1 MSFPKGFYWGG
12 AVTAHQS
19 EGAYREGGKSPAVCD
34 LIPLEGPS
42 GFKKDAHFKPSTF
55 EDGIDAYHRYEE
67 DFALFEELGFNSYRF
82 SIDWSRVQPD
92 GVHFSEEG
100 MAFYDRFIDALIAH
114 GMDPMCSLYHFE
126 MPQVLYEK
134 YNGFYSREVVDL
146 FVIYANKMID
156 RYGDRVKKWISFNE
170 QNSIGE
176 FTFGGNK
183 IQYGA
188 VCPEGVDEHCFV
200 NQLVHN
206 TFVAHAKVVEKVHT
220 IPDAIVLGMVIYI
233 PYHPLTA
240 HPDDVA
246 KAQDE
251 EMILHMY
258 FDMFTY
264 GEYSRIMWRKW
275 EKEGTLPEVREGD
288 LELLKA
294 NTCDW
299 LSLSYYFSLVASA
312 TKDIRFNPYLEA
324 NEWGWTIDP
333 VTLRIGLKDL
343 QERYRLPLM
352 VVENGIGMR
361 DTLVG
366 GTVID
371 DGRIDYMRR
380 HIDEIGKAID
390 EGVDCRGYL
399 MWGPIDILSS
409 HAEMEKRYGVIYV
422 NRGDF
427 DLRDMKRYKKKSFN
441 WYKKVIA
448 TNGEDTSND

>member
-19 EGAYREGGKSPAVCD
+19 EGAYTEGGKSPAVCD

-42 GFKKDAHFKPSTF
+42 GFKKDANFKPSTF
-55 EDGIDAYHRYEE
+55 EDGIDEYHRYEE
-67 DFALFEELGFNSYRF
+67 DFTLFEELGFNSYRF

-126 MPQVLYEK
+126 MPQCLYEK

-146 FVIYANKMID
+146 FVTYAYKMID

-170 QNSIGE
+170 QNSIGMPGE
-176 FTFGGNK
+176 SK

-188 VCPEGVDEHCFV
+188 VCPEGVDEKSFV

-220 IPDAIVLGMVIYI
+220 IPDALALGMVIYI
-233 PYHPLTA
+233 PVHPLTA
-240 HPDDVA
+240 HPLDVA
-246 KAQDE
+246 KAQDQ
-251 EMILHMY
+251 MAVMDMY
-258 FDMFTY
+258 FDMFAYGTY
-264 GEYSRIMWRKW
+264 TNFMWHKW
-275 EKEGTLPEVREGD
+275 EKEGTMPDIVEGD
-288 LELLKA
+288 LELFKA

-299 LSLSYYFSLVASA
+299 LTLSYYFSLVASA
-312 TKDIRFNPYLEA
+312 TQDIRFNPYLEA

-333 VTLRIGLKDL
+333 VSLRVGLKDL
-343 QERYRLPLM
+343 QGKYRLPLM

-361 DTLVG
+361 DELVD

-371 DGRIDYMRR
+371 DGRIDYMRL

-422 NRGDF
+422 NRGDY

-448 TNGEDTSND
+448 SNGEDTAND